1 MRAVRSIIFATF
13 FFLKNTR
20 KYEYN
25 INIVAYD
32 GSPYKT
38 KYFQITVHTT
48 RKLQEFK
55 IIICKEI
62 MNAFVS
68 KRLIL
73 IFEGIEAKFYKD

>member
-1 MRAVRSIIFATF
+1 MEQNIKFSFCVLFDLSSSLLF
-13 FFLKNTR
+13 FFLKNTG

-38 KYFQITVHTT
+38 KYFQITVHAT

-55 IIICKEI
+55 IIICKLKEI
-62 MNAFVS
+62 MSAFVH
-68 KRLIL
+68 
-73 IFEGIEAKFYKD
+73 AYPKD